1 MQRVRTETT
10 KCPATRLIKV
20 DDGFNLWSKSFDREL
35 TDIFAVQ
42 DDIAGTVLA
51 SLKPNVVAEAPER
64 AATRS
69 RRYC

>member
-1 MQRVRTETT
+1 VPGHAQ
-10 KCPATRLIKV
+10 LIKV